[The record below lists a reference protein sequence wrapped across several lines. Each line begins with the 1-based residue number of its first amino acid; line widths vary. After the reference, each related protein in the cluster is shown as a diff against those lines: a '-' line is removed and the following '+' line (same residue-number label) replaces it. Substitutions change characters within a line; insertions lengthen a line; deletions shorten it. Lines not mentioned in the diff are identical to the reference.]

1 MGSENTV
8 GEAVSIF
15 DKIAGSLGVS
25 PFVVEICFIILM
37 MIIILVV
44 MVFLFATLRIR
55 KEMISL
61 NFKLGYIA
69 RLLKREIEG
78 PLPGGPAPE
87 EKKAP
92 EKEDGFKEEWKF

>member
-15 DKIAGSLGVS
+15 EKIAGSLGVS

-44 MVFLFATLRIR
+44 MIFLFAILRLR

-69 RLLKREIEG
+69 RMVKREIEESEIKRT
-78 PLPGGPAPE
+78 PE
-87 EKKAP
+87 IEQKPQKV
-92 EKEDGFKEEWKF
+92 DSFKEEWKF